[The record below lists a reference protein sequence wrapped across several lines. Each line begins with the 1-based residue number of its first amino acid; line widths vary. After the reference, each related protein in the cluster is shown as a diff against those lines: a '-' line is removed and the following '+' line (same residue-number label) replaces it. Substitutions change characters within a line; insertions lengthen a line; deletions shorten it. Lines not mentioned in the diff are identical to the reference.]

1 MLTRRLQQAT
11 RGSCSCSFQSPVV
24 TRRQQPRHSRC
35 RRDLSTRLCDQCV
48 NCLQL
53 VKVWKSL
60 SLHEMCVCMSVC
72 VTYLF
77 PLTPARYAH
86 WHCLVMAGAEGS
98 FSRTQ
103 RVINNRRWVWFNA
116 VAVYKWNFL
125 VASASLLR
133 LWHWLWLRLR
143 HRRPSHAMP
152 GKHSKQSKLK
162 PAWEFCSR
170 IWATEVTECV
180 CLHSVQVC
188 VCVCVQEV

>member
-11 RGSCSCSFQSPVV
+11 RCCSFQSPVV
-24 TRRQQPRHSRC
+24 TRRQQPRHSCCRC

-60 SLHEMCVCMSVC
+60 SLCEMCVM
-72 VTYLF
+72 YLF
-77 PLTPARYAH
+77 PLTLPLSAH
-86 WHCLVMAGAEGS
+86 WHCLVIAGAEGS

-125 VASASLLR
+125 VAAASAPTLTLTLNTALTPRLPCPASTASSQNSSQPESFVQGFGQRKLLNVFA
-133 LWHWLWLRLR
+133 
-143 HRRPSHAMP
+143 SA
-152 GKHSKQSKLK
+152 
-162 PAWEFCSR
+162 
-170 IWATEVTECV
+170 V
-180 CLHSVQVC
+180 CK
-188 VCVCVQEV
+188 